1 MRLRNKP
8 WAKDFMAE
16 HPDVLILDPE
26 GKKNHWAE
34 EFGNDAPIHIEV
46 GTGKGQF
53 VIGMALANPN
63 INYIGIEHFDNVIVS
78 ALEKTI
84 EAEKPANLRLMRVN
98 GEELESIFEKSEI
111 NRVYLNFSDPW
122 PKKNHHKRRLTYS
135 TQLDKYHE
143 ILNDEGEIWFKTD
156 NRFLF
161 NDSVIYLNQHD
172 FDLVE
177 FDVDFRAEEKD
188 DPITEYEQKFMDLG
202 QPIYRGVWRKKDV
215 K

>member
-1 MRLRNKP
+1 MRMRKKP
-8 WAKDFMAE
+8 WS
-16 HPDVLILDPE
+16 
-26 GKKNHWAE
+26 KKVYSQYENYWMKPSSE
-34 EFGNDAPIHIEV
+34 NKGNWKEKLNTNTLHLEIGA
-46 GTGKGQF
+46 GKGDYWHGIAKLYPEHA
-53 VIGMALANPN
+53 VVAIERDYTAGSIALRK
-63 INYIGIEHFDNVIVS
+63 IEDYENKNKMWIHGDAVNV
-78 ALEKTI
+78 LD
-84 EAEKPANLRLMRVN
+84 
-98 GEELESIFEKSEI
+98 IFETKEVDI
-111 NRVYLNFSDPW
+111 IHLNFSDPW

>member
-1 MRLRNKP
+1 MDETVFRKQRKLERKIKHEYLAFRNRCRQRRLLAWDSKLYPEHAVVAIERDYTAGSIALRKIEDYENKNKM
-8 WAKDFMAE
+8 WIHGDAVN
-16 HPDVLILDPE
+16 VLD
-26 GKKNHWAE
+26 
-34 EFGNDAPIHIEV
+34 
-46 GTGKGQF
+46 
-53 VIGMALANPN
+53 
-63 INYIGIEHFDNVIVS
+63 
-78 ALEKTI
+78 
-84 EAEKPANLRLMRVN
+84 
-98 GEELESIFEKSEI
+98 IFETKEVDI
-111 NRVYLNFSDPW
+111 IHLNFSDPW